1 MSCPKQEIELT
12 EREMRLLDAFRT
24 EPFLPLVRRINL
36 DTPYLILAG
45 EDYSEEIMWLHL
57 KGLADVELSAP
68 VEGGDYSAYPESAA
82 RGSASLTLRGQEA
95 LDTLDIL
102 GAQ

>member
-1 MSCPKQEIELT
+1 MSCPKREISLT
-12 EREMRLLDAFRT
+12 EREMILLDAFRT

-45 EDYSEEIMWLHL
+45 KDYSDEIMWLQL
-57 KGLADVELSAP
+57 KGLVNIELSAP
-68 VEGGDYSAYPESAA
+68 VNGGDYSAYPESAV

-95 LDTLDIL
+95 LDSLDIM